1 MAKFTEVLKILFPES
16 QIVDSAKERGFIAR
30 KQQQN
35 NYVQASG
42 QTYSN
47 SSVQQQSASVTPP
60 QTIQPVANSAAISG
74 GVERSVSRDAYTPTK
89 IDEKNNIKANNVFE
103 DLPELLKNYWVG
115 SEKDRI
121 SLSKAF
127 QRPFVMGFD
136 NRKPK
141 NAILIIGS
149 DSRGKAYAIRCIG
162 ALLKQKKVF
171 RYAEVSKLDFM
182 DYASDGSNGLF
193 LSDLY
198 KALNTNTEATIF
210 ENIEN
215 ASLGQLD
222 IIYQLLTEG
231 LYKLSKRYMVNKG
244 GLIEATGV
252 LNTELVSEIS
262 SNGKFFVLT
271 SKESEGKVVSQ
282 LGNKFVK
289 EIGDIITLDPIVDN
303 QIHDLSYTLLLDFV
317 RRCKNN
323 LHIEFNVDEM
333 LVQEIG
339 THFKANLGVRGL
351 KEYIEDQ
358 LYAPISEIKLQ
369 GRLTDGAK
377 GRITCDEGYKIVLE
391 SGEGYTLSDFLKSYN
406 AMELEEARKE
416 LDQVIGLAKVK
427 EYVLNLENNYK
438 AQKIREGKGLKTTD
452 ISMHMIFVGNPGTG
466 KTTIARIVAHYL
478 KAIGVL
484 SSGHLCEATRADLV
498 GQYAG
503 HTAIKTTDVINSAL
517 GGVLFI
523 DEAYSLCRDKHDA
536 FGLEAIDALVKGIE
550 DHRDDLV
557 VILAGYEDEMQEF
570 LKANTGLKSRFPNVV
585 HFED

>member
-289 EIGDIITLDPIVDN
+289 EIGDIISRLPAPKKRKYTLNFAVTSKSNLDPVLMDKYFDKEKCIIKITPIHETHEAVNQGYEIIKDFDVYEKFEKPLVEAGWQVIVF
-303 QIHDLSYTLLLDFV
+303 IPS
-317 RRCKNN
+317 
-323 LHIEFNVDEM
+323 EE
-333 LVQEIG
+333 
-339 THFKANLGVRGL
+339 
-351 KEYIEDQ
+351 ED
-358 LYAPISEIKLQ
+358 S
-369 GRLTDGAK
+369 D
-377 GRITCDEGYKIVLE
+377 RITCGNSLI
-391 SGEGYTLSDFLKSYN
+391 
-406 AMELEEARKE
+406 
-416 LDQVIGLAKVK
+416 AKAS
-427 EYVLNLENNYK
+427 E
-438 AQKIREGKGLKTTD
+438 
-452 ISMHMIFVGNPGTG
+452 
-466 KTTIARIVAHYL
+466 
-478 KAIGVL
+478 
-484 SSGHLCEATRADLV
+484 
-498 GQYAG
+498 
-503 HTAIKTTDVINSAL
+503 
-517 GGVLFI
+517 
-523 DEAYSLCRDKHDA
+523 
-536 FGLEAIDALVKGIE
+536 
-550 DHRDDLV
+550 
-557 VILAGYEDEMQEF
+557 
-570 LKANTGLKSRFPNVV
+570 
-585 HFED
+585 